1 MLWGRRAN
9 REWGGG
15 GGGGQERAPI
25 KIRRPRIRGG
35 APENKGRSVRQSV
48 EKDFG
53 ADLTG
58 GFFYLYIPRQKGGR
72 ELLVKPAPPS
82 TFGVISV
89 ISRRSRRRFL
99 RTAHLSLSMQ
109 LGMDEG

>member
-1 MLWGRRAN
+1 MGG
-9 REWGGG
+9 GGG

-35 APENKGRSVRQSV
+35 APENKGRSVRQSA

-58 GFFYLYIPRQKGGR
+58 GFFYLYPGKKKGGNC
-72 ELLVKPAPPS
+72 LS
-82 TFGVISV
+82 N
-89 ISRRSRRRFL
+89 RRL
-99 RTAHLSLSMQ
+99 HPLSA
-109 LGMDEG
+109 